1 MDAAAV
7 LALVDAHSAQSA
19 AIQERVESIAL
30 PTVEE
35 FEQWYSREAITAMT
49 ATIVAAVE
57 AGQRQSAALTDA
69 YIARVL
75 SEMLE
80 EDIPPLG
87 SLVDPAQ
94 LRQGITHQGVYGR
107 LADQHRYQTA
117 LRVAAPVVAA
127 AVLRRATTI
136 IRTDLQLARTHQAR
150 RALGGEG
157 PGAGGRRFGGRG
169 RIEGYRR
176 VIRPELSNNGVC
188 GICLAASDRVYSV
201 GDLLPI
207 HHGCVCDVLPIVN
220 GNDPGRDL
228 NDAELDRLYDDAGT
242 TARAG
247 LIKQRYEITEH
258 GEIGPLIVDPKHHHR
273 GPEDLP
279 MALDTSTD

>member
-1 MDAAAV
+1 MMDAATV
-7 LALVDAHSAQSA
+7 LALVDAHTAQSE
-19 AIQERVESIAL
+19 AIQNRVESLAL

-49 ATIVAAVE
+49 ASIVAAVE

-75 SEMLE
+75 SEMLT
-80 EDIPPLG
+80 EDVAPLG
-87 SLVDPAQ
+87 ATIDPAQ

-107 LADQHRYQTA
+107 LADQYRYQTA

-127 AVLRRATTI
+127 AVLTRAQTM

-150 RALGGEG
+150 RSLGGDA
-157 PGAGGRRFGGRG
+157 PAGRRFGRGG
-169 RIEGYRR
+169 RIQGYRR
-176 VIRPELSNNGVC
+176 VIRPELSKNGVC
-188 GICLAASDRVYSV
+188 GICLAASDRIYSI

-228 NDAELDRLYDDAGT
+228 NDDELNRLYDDAGT

-258 GEIGPLIVDPKHHHR
+258 GEIGPLLVNPKHRHR
-273 GPEDLP
+273 GPDDLP

>member
-1 MDAAAV
+1 MDAATV
-7 LALVDAHSAQSA
+7 LALVDAHTAQSE
-19 AIQERVESIAL
+19 AIQNRVESLAL

-49 ATIVAAVE
+49 ASIVAAVE

-75 SEMLE
+75 SEMLGQ
-80 EDIPPLG
+80 DVAPLG
-87 SLVDPAQ
+87 ATIDPAQ

-107 LADQHRYQTA
+107 LADQYRYQTA

-127 AVLRRATTI
+127 AVLTRAQTM

-150 RALGGEG
+150 RSLGGDA
-157 PGAGGRRFGGRG
+157 PAGRRFGRGG
-169 RIEGYRR
+169 RIQGYRR
-176 VIRPELSNNGVC
+176 VIRPELSKGSVC
-188 GICLAASDRVYSV
+188 GICLAASDRVYSI

-207 HHGCVCDVLPIVN
+207 HPGCVCDVLPIVN

-228 NDAELDRLYDDAGT
+228 NDDELNRLYDDAGT
-242 TARAG
+242 TAMTG
-247 LIKQRYEITEH
+247 LVKQRYEITGH
-258 GEIGPLIVDPKHHHR
+258 GEIGPLLINPKHRHR
-273 GPEDLP
+273 GPDDLP
-279 MALDTSTD
+279 MALDTSTN